1 MGRRLARSE
10 VPEHLTWDLTDIF
23 PDDAAWAGALAEVE
37 GQFAAVTEYEG
48 RLAEGPQA
56 LYECLEAVEAVSKR
70 LGQVRGYASLKQ
82 SADGTDPANQE
93 AVGRVSA
100 LGARFA
106 AATSF
111 IRSEVL
117 ALPEGTVEKYME
129 QEPRLKEFERFLGR
143 MLEQKRYTLHPEA
156 EVALAALGEV
166 LGAPAVIYN
175 RSKAADMD
183 FRPVR
188 DSGGQTL
195 PMSFALY
202 ETVYE
207 KSADTSLRRSAYAS
221 FSEGLKAYQNTYG
234 ATWGTEVRKNVILAE
249 LRGYDSAV
257 HMLLH
262 AQEVDLA
269 VYNNLHDIIL
279 TELAPAMRRYA
290 KLRKE
295 VLGLDKLLYCDIEAP
310 LDPNFSPPAT
320 FESAKQT
327 ILGGISILGAEYREI
342 IAEALNNRWIDLAD
356 NIGKSTGAF
365 CSSIA
370 GVHPYILCTWTD
382 QMRSVL
388 LLSHELGHAGHGVL
402 SQRYQRLTN
411 ARTSMFFVEAPSTIN
426 ELLVGNYIKSQSAD
440 SRLQRWLAMQLLMT
454 YHHNFVRHLIEGEL
468 QRRIYRLAE
477 QGLTITAATLSRVQG
492 EILEEFWG
500 DTVEIDDGARL
511 TWMRQPH
518 YYRGLYPYSYS
529 AGLTIGTAVAQAILE
544 EGRPAADRWLDVLKA
559 GGTKSPLELAEM
571 AGVDMSKPEPIRKA
585 VNYAASLVDI
595 VVEGFQ

>member
-1 MGRRLARSE
+1 
-10 VPEHLTWDLTDIF
+10 
-23 PDDAAWAGALAEVE
+23 
-37 GQFAAVTEYEG
+37 
-48 RLAEGPQA
+48 
-56 LYECLEAVEAVSKR
+56 
-70 LGQVRGYASLKQ
+70 
-82 SADGTDPANQE
+82 
-93 AVGRVSA
+93 
-100 LGARFA
+100 
-106 AATSF
+106 
-111 IRSEVL
+111 
-117 ALPEGTVEKYME
+117 
-129 QEPRLKEFERFLGR
+129 
-143 MLEQKRYTLHPEA
+143 
-156 EVALAALGEV
+156 
-166 LGAPAVIYN
+166 
-175 RSKAADMD
+175 
-183 FRPVR
+183 
-188 DSGGQTL
+188 
-195 PMSFALY
+195 
-202 ETVYE
+202 
-207 KSADTSLRRSAYAS
+207 
-221 FSEGLKAYQNTYG
+221 
-234 ATWGTEVRKNVILAE
+234 
-249 LRGYDSAV
+249 
-257 HMLLH
+257 
-262 AQEVDLA
+262 
-269 VYNNLHDIIL
+269 
-279 TELAPAMRRYA
+279 
-290 KLRKE
+290 LRKE
-295 VLGLDKLLYCDIEAP
+295 VLGLDKLLYCDSEAP

-595 VVEGFQ
+595 VVDGFQ